1 MKRKAISSK
10 TRFDI
15 FKRDS
20 FTCQYCGSTPPVAI
34 LHVDHVLAVANGG
47 VNTEDNLV
55 TACSNCN
62 QGKGA
67 VSLEIVPKSLQE
79 KAAEV
84 KEREAQ
90 LKGYSKILEAKRKRL
105 DAETWLIVDELT
117 GTQATEYDR
126 RNLAS
131 IRRFLEQLPFH
142 TVLEAAEIAATRMKD
157 YRRFRYFCGI
167 CWNKVRGE

>member
-1 MKRKAISSK
+1 MKRKAISPK

-20 FTCQYCGSTPPVAI
+20 FTCQYCGATPPSAI
-34 LHVDHVLAVANGG
+34 LHVDHVLPVVNGG
-47 VNTEDNLV
+47 ENGDDNLV

-67 VSLEIVPKSLQE
+67 RSLELVPKSLQE
-79 KAAEV
+79 KAGEV
-84 KEREAQ
+84 AEREAQ
-90 LKGYSKILEAKRKRL
+90 LKGYSKILEAKRKRIEN
-105 DAETWLIVDELT
+105 DVWKIVDALNGAPT
-117 GTQATEYDR
+117 TQYDR

-131 IRRFLEQLPFH
+131 IRKFIEKLPFH
-142 TVLEAAEIAATRMKD
+142 SVLEAAEISSSRFTGYKG
-157 YRRFRYFCGI
+157 FRYFCGI